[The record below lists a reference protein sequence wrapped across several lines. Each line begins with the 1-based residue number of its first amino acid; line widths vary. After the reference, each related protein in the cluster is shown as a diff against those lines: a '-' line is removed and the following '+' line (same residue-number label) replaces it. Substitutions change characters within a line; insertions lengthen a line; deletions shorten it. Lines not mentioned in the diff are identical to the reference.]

1 MKLVDEINNFY
12 YKMSLYE
19 LKIMNEGDFY
29 NGLSYN
35 SILYLNV
42 ISQTKECTVSK
53 LAETLNITKSA
64 VTLKVNELLKDN
76 VVIKEQSQQDK
87 RVFYIKLSPEIE
99 KTFSIYSKI
108 FEKIENQFIHKYN
121 DEELKTFSKI
131 LNDIL
136 NYDWSD
142 YNGK

>member
-1 MKLVDEINNFY
+1 MKLIDEVNHFY

-35 SILYLNV
+35 SMLYLNV
-42 ISQTKECTVSK
+42 IFQTKECTVSK
-53 LAETLNITKSA
+53 LAESLNITKSA
-64 VTLKVNELLKDN
+64 VTLKINELLKDN
-76 VVIKEQSQQDK
+76 VVVKEQSQQDK
-87 RVFYIKLSPEIE
+87 RVFFIKLSPNIE

-108 FEKIENQFIHKYN
+108 FEKIEKQFIKKYSE
-121 DEELKTFSKI
+121 EELKTFKKI
-131 LNDIL
+131 LNDFL

-142 YNGK
+142 YNEK